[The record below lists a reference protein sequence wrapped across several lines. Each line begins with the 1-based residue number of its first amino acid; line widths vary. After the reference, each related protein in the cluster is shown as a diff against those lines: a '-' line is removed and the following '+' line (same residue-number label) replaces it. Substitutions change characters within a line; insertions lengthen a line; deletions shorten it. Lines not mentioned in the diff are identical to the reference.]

1 MASQLQGEIKKGRA
15 SLIGGIAVGIA
26 VLALW
31 TMIAR
36 DLGIAST
43 TTLIAGLGA
52 AVAVA
57 VWIRIADL

>member
-1 MASQLQGEIKKGRA
+1 MAAQLQGEIKKGRA

-31 TMIAR
+31 EAVTR

-43 TTLIAGLGA
+43 ATLVAGLLA
-52 AVAVA
+52 AIAVAA
-57 VWIRIADL
+57 WIRVADL

>member
-1 MASQLQGEIKKGRA
+1 MAAPLQGEIKKGRA

-43 TTLIAGLGA
+43 MTLIAGLAA

>member
-43 TTLIAGLGA
+43 TTLIAGLAA

-57 VWIRIADL
+57 VWIRLADL